1 MSEQKK
7 SFMDEQDFDALL
19 SRSLPELPPEDI
31 VARTVPGKKALNRIL
46 IGYFLSTFTI
56 NGLGLNLI
64 LPVIGQI
71 LMLLGFR
78 ALQHENRW
86 FSACYIFAV
95 LQAFLRFGKLIL
107 DTTIFDL
114 PFEDPQIAASAFYI
128 ALALQ
133 VLLSVVSLLCF
144 WRGLRTVQKAC
155 GIRSKAI
162 GVLAL
167 LVWNLLF
174 CAMALLQMRGQFFG
188 GYTLLFLLVSLI
200 IILWMIARQAKAL
213 DATGYVLQPAPLRLS
228 DRTLTLIILAILA
241 IGCTCG
247 HLFFSSYTMDW
258 QKIDSTESAATSETK
273 THLAALGFPED
284 ILDDLTPEDLA
295 RCRDAEQV
303 VVDARTLNSENPSG
317 VEQAVIDPTLR
328 DSTIDNDPEDLLLTN
343 VIVLVPG
350 ETPHVVLFNHFSW
363 LSTPK
368 FYGTAA
374 LNILPT
380 YEASAELWRL
390 EDGPTGRILYD
401 DGDDS
406 FVADYHSIEMRT
418 VTSNLFRNVAP
429 SPSLYASFIFPNQG
443 TRQRGYITYTIAPRA
458 LLPEGYRQAGY
469 SQMTYMHQKKRFLY
483 PAETADSSSIF
494 SINGPFESMQP
505 APLIFELTESGIKLD
520 Q

>member
-1 MSEQKK
+1 
-7 SFMDEQDFDALL
+7 
-19 SRSLPELPPEDI
+19 
-31 VARTVPGKKALNRIL
+31 
-46 IGYFLSTFTI
+46 
-56 NGLGLNLI
+56 
-64 LPVIGQI
+64 
-71 LMLLGFR
+71 MLL
-78 ALQHENRW
+78 
-86 FSACYIFAV
+86 
-95 LQAFLRFGKLIL
+95 
-107 DTTIFDL
+107 T
-114 PFEDPQIAASAFYI
+114 
-128 ALALQ
+128 
-133 VLLSVVSLLCF
+133 VVSLLCF
-144 WRGLRTVQKAC
+144 WHGLRTVQKAC

-167 LVWNLLF
+167 LVWNLLL
-174 CAMALLQMRGQFFG
+174 CAVFVAQARGQFIG
-188 GYTLLFLLVSLI
+188 GYTLLFLLFSLI

-303 VVDARTLNSENPSG
+303 VVDARTLNSENP
-317 VEQAVIDPTLR
+317 TF
-328 DSTIDNDPEDLLLTN
+328 DNGDYDIRLTN

-350 ETPHVVLFNHFSW
+350 DTPRVILFNHFSW

-380 YEASAELWRL
+380 YEVSAELWRL
-390 EDGPTGRILYD
+390 ENGPTGRILYD

-429 SPSLYASFIFPNQG
+429 SPSLYASFISPNQG

>member
-86 FSACYIFAV
+86 FSACYVFAV

-114 PFEDPQIAASAFYI
+114 PFEDPQNAASAFYI

-133 VLLSVVSLLCF
+133 VLLTVVSLLCF

-167 LVWNLLF
+167 LAWNLLF
-174 CAMALLQMRGQFFG
+174 CAMALLQMRGHFFG
-188 GYTLLFLLVSLI
+188 GYTLLFLLFSLI
-200 IILWMIARQAKAL
+200 IILWMISRQAKAL

-303 VVDARTLNSENPSG
+303 VVDARTLNSENP
-317 VEQAVIDPTLR
+317 TF
-328 DSTIDNDPEDLLLTN
+328 DNGDYDIRLTN

-350 ETPHVVLFNHFSW
+350 DTPRVILFNHFSW

-380 YEASAELWRL
+380 YEVSAELWRL

>member
-7 SFMDEQDFDALL
+7 SFMDEQDFDTLL

-86 FSACYIFAV
+86 FSACYVFAV

-114 PFEDPQIAASAFYI
+114 PFEDPQSAANAFYI

-133 VLLSVVSLLCF
+133 VLLTVVSLLCF

-188 GYTLLFLLVSLI
+188 GYTLLFLLVSFI

-295 RCRDAEQV
+295 RCRGAEQV
-303 VVDARTLNSENPSG
+303 VVDTRTLNSENP
-317 VEQAVIDPTLR
+317 TF
-328 DSTIDNDPEDLLLTN
+328 DNGDYDIRLAN

-350 ETPHVVLFNHFSW
+350 ETPRVILFNHFSW

-458 LLPEGYRQAGY
+458 ILPEGYRQAGY

-494 SINGPFESMQP
+494 SINGPFEAMQP

>member
-31 VARTVPGKKALNRIL
+31 VAQTVPGKKALNRIL
-46 IGYFLSTFTI
+46 VGYFLSTFTI
-56 NGLGLNLI
+56 NGLELNLI

-71 LMLLGFR
+71 LMLLGFH

-86 FSACYIFAV
+86 FSACYVFAV

-114 PFEDPQIAASAFYI
+114 PFEDPQNAASAFYI

-133 VLLSVVSLLCF
+133 VLLTVVSLLCF

-167 LVWNLLF
+167 LAWNLLF

-188 GYTLLFLLVSLI
+188 GYTLLFLLFSLI

-247 HLFFSSYTMDW
+247 HLFFSSYDMDW
-258 QKIDSTESAATSETK
+258 QTVDSTESAATSETK
-273 THLAALGFPED
+273 SQLAALGFPED

-295 RCRDAEQV
+295 RCHGAEQV
-303 VVDARTLNSENPSG
+303 VVDARTLNSENP
-317 VEQAVIDPTLR
+317 TF
-328 DSTIDNDPEDLLLTN
+328 DNGDYDIRLTN

-380 YEASAELWRL
+380 YEVSAELWRL
-390 EDGPTGRILYD
+390 ENGPTGRILYD

-458 LLPEGYRQAGY
+458 ILPEGYRQAGY

-494 SINGPFESMQP
+494 SINGPFEAMQP

>member
-46 IGYFLSTFTI
+46 VGYFLSTFTI

-86 FSACYIFAV
+86 FSACYVFAV

-114 PFEDPQIAASAFYI
+114 PFEDPQSAANAFYI

-133 VLLSVVSLLCF
+133 VLLTVVSLLCF

-167 LVWNLLF
+167 LAWNLLL
-174 CAMALLQMRGQFFG
+174 CAVFVAQARGQFIG

-228 DRTLTLIILAILA
+228 DRTLTLIILGILA

-303 VVDARTLNSENPSG
+303 VVDARTLNSENP
-317 VEQAVIDPTLR
+317 TF
-328 DSTIDNDPEDLLLTN
+328 DNGDYDIRLTN

-350 ETPHVVLFNHFSW
+350 DTPRVILFNHFSW

-380 YEASAELWRL
+380 YEVSAELWRL

>member
-46 IGYFLSTFTI
+46 VGYFLSTFTI

-86 FSACYIFAV
+86 FSACYVFAV

-133 VLLSVVSLLCF
+133 VLLSVVSLICF

-167 LVWNLLF
+167 LAWNLLF

-188 GYTLLFLLVSLI
+188 GYTLLFLLFSLI

-295 RCRDAEQV
+295 RCRGAEQV
-303 VVDARTLNSENPSG
+303 VVDTRTLNSENP
-317 VEQAVIDPTLR
+317 TF
-328 DSTIDNDPEDLLLTN
+328 DNGDYDIRLAN

-418 VTSNLFRNVAP
+418 VTSNLFQNVAP

-458 LLPEGYRQAGY
+458 ILPEGYRQAGY

-494 SINGPFESMQP
+494 SINGPFEAMQP

>member
-86 FSACYIFAV
+86 FSACYVFAV

-114 PFEDPQIAASAFYI
+114 PFEDPQSAANAFYI

-133 VLLSVVSLLCF
+133 VLLTVVSLLCF

-167 LVWNLLF
+167 LAWNLLL
-174 CAMALLQMRGQFFG
+174 CAVFVAQSRGQFIG

-228 DRTLTLIILAILA
+228 DRTLTLIILGILA

-247 HLFFSSYTMDW
+247 HLFFSSYDMDW
-258 QKIDSTESAATSETK
+258 QTVDSTESAATSETK
-273 THLAALGFPED
+273 SQLAALGFPED

-295 RCRDAEQV
+295 RCHGAEQV
-303 VVDARTLNSENPSG
+303 VVDARTLNSENP
-317 VEQAVIDPTLR
+317 TF
-328 DSTIDNDPEDLLLTN
+328 DNGDYDIRLTN

-363 LSTPK
+363 LSIPK

-380 YEASAELWRL
+380 YEVSAELWRL
-390 EDGPTGRILYD
+390 ENGPTGRILYD

-458 LLPEGYRQAGY
+458 ILPEGYRQAGY

>member
-46 IGYFLSTFTI
+46 VGYFLSTFTI

-86 FSACYIFAV
+86 FSACYVFAV

-114 PFEDPQIAASAFYI
+114 PFEDPQNAASAFYI

-133 VLLSVVSLLCF
+133 VLLTVVSLLCF

-167 LVWNLLF
+167 LAWNLLF
-174 CAMALLQMRGQFFG
+174 CAMALLQMRGHFFG
-188 GYTLLFLLVSLI
+188 GYTLLFLLFSLI

-258 QKIDSTESAATSETK
+258 QTVDSTESAATSETK

-303 VVDARTLNSENPSG
+303 IVDARTLNSENP
-317 VEQAVIDPTLR
+317 TF
-328 DSTIDNDPEDLLLTN
+328 DNGDYDIRLTN
-343 VIVLVPG
+343 VIVLVLG

-380 YEASAELWRL
+380 YEVSAELWRL

>member
-86 FSACYIFAV
+86 FSACYVFAV

-114 PFEDPQIAASAFYI
+114 PFEDPQSAANAFYI

-133 VLLSVVSLLCF
+133 VLLTVVSLLCF

-167 LVWNLLF
+167 LAWNLLL
-174 CAMALLQMRGQFFG
+174 CAVFVAQARGQFIG

-247 HLFFSSYTMDW
+247 HLFFSSYDMDW
-258 QKIDSTESAATSETK
+258 QTVDSTESAATSETK

-303 VVDARTLNSENPSG
+303 VVDARTLNSENP
-317 VEQAVIDPTLR
+317 TF
-328 DSTIDNDPEDLLLTN
+328 DNGDYDIRLTN

-380 YEASAELWRL
+380 YEVSAELWRL

-458 LLPEGYRQAGY
+458 ILPEGYRQAGY

>member
-46 IGYFLSTFTI
+46 VGYFLSTFTI

-86 FSACYIFAV
+86 FSACYVFAV

-114 PFEDPQIAASAFYI
+114 PFEDPQSAANAFYI

-133 VLLSVVSLLCF
+133 VLLTVVSLLCF

-167 LVWNLLF
+167 LAWNLLL
-174 CAMALLQMRGQFFG
+174 CAVFVAQARGQFIG

-303 VVDARTLNSENPSG
+303 VVDARTLNSENP
-317 VEQAVIDPTLR
+317 TF
-328 DSTIDNDPEDLLLTN
+328 DNGDYDIRLTN

-350 ETPHVVLFNHFSW
+350 DTPHVVLFNHFSW

-380 YEASAELWRL
+380 YEVSAELWRL

-458 LLPEGYRQAGY
+458 ILPEGYRQAGY

-494 SINGPFESMQP
+494 SINGPFEAMQP

>member
-86 FSACYIFAV
+86 FSACYVFAV

-133 VLLSVVSLLCF
+133 VLLSVVSLICF

-167 LVWNLLF
+167 LAWNLLF

-188 GYTLLFLLVSLI
+188 GYTLLFLLFSLI

-247 HLFFSSYTMDW
+247 HLFFSSYDMDW
-258 QKIDSTESAATSETK
+258 QTVDSTASAATSETK
-273 THLAALGFPED
+273 SQLAALGFPED

-303 VVDARTLNSENPSG
+303 VVDARTLNSENP
-317 VEQAVIDPTLR
+317 TF
-328 DSTIDNDPEDLLLTN
+328 DNGDYDIRLTN
-343 VIVLVPG
+343 VIVLVPE

-380 YEASAELWRL
+380 YEVSAELWRL
-390 EDGPTGRILYD
+390 ENGPTGRILYD

-443 TRQRGYITYTIAPRA
+443 SRQRGYITYTIAPRA
-458 LLPEGYRQAGY
+458 ILPEGYRQAGY

-494 SINGPFESMQP
+494 SINGPFEAMQP

>member
-7 SFMDEQDFDALL
+7 LFMDEQDFDALL

-31 VARTVPGKKALNRIL
+31 VARTVPGKKALKRIL
-46 IGYFLSTFTI
+46 VGYFLSTFTI

-86 FSACYIFAV
+86 FNVCYVFAV

-114 PFEDPQIAASAFYI
+114 PFEDPQNAASAFYI

-133 VLLSVVSLLCF
+133 VLLTVVSLLCF

-167 LVWNLLF
+167 LAWNLLL
-174 CAMALLQMRGQFFG
+174 CAVFVAQARGQFIG

-228 DRTLTLIILAILA
+228 DRTLTLIILGILA

-247 HLFFSSYTMDW
+247 HLFFSSYDMDW
-258 QKIDSTESAATSETK
+258 QTVDSTESAATSETK
-273 THLAALGFPED
+273 SQLAALGFPED

-295 RCRDAEQV
+295 RCHGAEQV
-303 VVDARTLNSENPSG
+303 VVDARTLNSENP
-317 VEQAVIDPTLR
+317 TF
-328 DSTIDNDPEDLLLTN
+328 DNGDYDIRLTN

-363 LSTPK
+363 LSIPK

-380 YEASAELWRL
+380 YEVSAELWRL
-390 EDGPTGRILYD
+390 ENGPTGRILYD

-458 LLPEGYRQAGY
+458 ILPEGYRQAGY

>member
-7 SFMDEQDFDALL
+7 SFIDEQDFDALL

-86 FSACYIFAV
+86 FSACYVFAV

-114 PFEDPQIAASAFYI
+114 PFEDPQSAANAFYI

-133 VLLSVVSLLCF
+133 VLLTVVSLLCF
-144 WRGLRTVQKAC
+144 WRGLRSVQKAC

-167 LVWNLLF
+167 LAWNLLL
-174 CAMALLQMRGQFFG
+174 CAVFVAQARGQFIG

-228 DRTLTLIILAILA
+228 DRTLTLIILGILA

-247 HLFFSSYTMDW
+247 HLFFSSYDMDW
-258 QKIDSTESAATSETK
+258 QTVDSTESAATSETK
-273 THLAALGFPED
+273 SQLAALGFPED

-295 RCRDAEQV
+295 RCHGAEQV
-303 VVDARTLNSENPSG
+303 VVDARTLNSENP
-317 VEQAVIDPTLR
+317 TF
-328 DSTIDNDPEDLLLTN
+328 DNGDYDIRLTN

-363 LSTPK
+363 LSIPK

-380 YEASAELWRL
+380 YEVSAELWRL
-390 EDGPTGRILYD
+390 ENGPTGRILYD

-458 LLPEGYRQAGY
+458 ILPEGYRQAGY

>member
-86 FSACYIFAV
+86 FSACYVFAV

-114 PFEDPQIAASAFYI
+114 PFEDPQSAANAFYI

-133 VLLSVVSLLCF
+133 VLLTVVSLLCF

-273 THLAALGFPED
+273 SQLAALGFPED

-295 RCRDAEQV
+295 RCHGAEQV
-303 VVDARTLNSENPSG
+303 VVDARTLNSENP
-317 VEQAVIDPTLR
+317 TF
-328 DSTIDNDPEDLLLTN
+328 DNGDYDIRLTN

-363 LSTPK
+363 LSIPK

-380 YEASAELWRL
+380 YEVSAELWRL
-390 EDGPTGRILYD
+390 ENGPTGRILYD

-458 LLPEGYRQAGY
+458 ILPEGYRQAGY

>member
-86 FSACYIFAV
+86 FSACYVFAV

-114 PFEDPQIAASAFYI
+114 PFEDPQSAANAFYI

-133 VLLSVVSLLCF
+133 VLLTVVSLLCF

-167 LVWNLLF
+167 LAWNLLF
-174 CAMALLQMRGQFFG
+174 CAMALLQMRGHFFG
-188 GYTLLFLLVSLI
+188 GYTLLFLLFSLI

-241 IGCTCG
+241 IGCTYG
-247 HLFFSSYTMDW
+247 HLFFSSYDMDW
-258 QKIDSTESAATSETK
+258 QTVDSTESAATSETK

-284 ILDDLTPEDLA
+284 ILDDLTPDDLA

-303 VVDARTLNSENPSG
+303 VVDARTLNSENP
-317 VEQAVIDPTLR
+317 TF
-328 DSTIDNDPEDLLLTN
+328 DNGDYDIRLTN

-350 ETPHVVLFNHFSW
+350 DTPRVILFNHFSW

-380 YEASAELWRL
+380 YEVSAELWRL

-429 SPSLYASFIFPNQG
+429 SPSLYANFIFPNQG

-458 LLPEGYRQAGY
+458 ILPEGYRQAGY

-494 SINGPFESMQP
+494 SINGPFEAMQP

>member
-46 IGYFLSTFTI
+46 VGYFLSTFTI

-114 PFEDPQIAASAFYI
+114 PFEDPQSAANAFYI

-133 VLLSVVSLLCF
+133 VLLTVVSLLCF

-167 LVWNLLF
+167 LAWNLLL
-174 CAMALLQMRGQFFG
+174 CAVFVAQARGQFIG

-228 DRTLTLIILAILA
+228 DRTLTLIILGILA

-247 HLFFSSYTMDW
+247 HLFFSSYDMDW
-258 QKIDSTESAATSETK
+258 QTVDSTESAATSETK
-273 THLAALGFPED
+273 SQLAALGFPED

-295 RCRDAEQV
+295 RCHGAEQV
-303 VVDARTLNSENPSG
+303 VVDARTLNSENP
-317 VEQAVIDPTLR
+317 TF
-328 DSTIDNDPEDLLLTN
+328 DNGDYDIRLTN

-350 ETPHVVLFNHFSW
+350 ETSHVVLFNHFSW

-380 YEASAELWRL
+380 YEVSAELWRL
-390 EDGPTGRILYD
+390 ENGPTGRILYD

>member
-31 VARTVPGKKALNRIL
+31 VAQTVPGKKALNRIL
-46 IGYFLSTFTI
+46 VGYFLSTFTI

-86 FSACYIFAV
+86 FSACYVFAV

-114 PFEDPQIAASAFYI
+114 PFEDPQSAANAFYI

-133 VLLSVVSLLCF
+133 VLLTVVSLLCF
-144 WRGLRTVQKAC
+144 WRGLRSVQKAC

-167 LVWNLLF
+167 LAWNLLL
-174 CAMALLQMRGQFFG
+174 CAVFVAQARGQFIG

-200 IILWMIARQAKAL
+200 IILWMIVRQAKAL

-228 DRTLTLIILAILA
+228 DRTLTLIILGILA

-247 HLFFSSYTMDW
+247 HLFFSSYDMDW
-258 QKIDSTESAATSETK
+258 QTVDSTESAATSETK
-273 THLAALGFPED
+273 SQLAALGFPED

-295 RCRDAEQV
+295 RCHGAEQV
-303 VVDARTLNSENPSG
+303 VVDARTLNSENP
-317 VEQAVIDPTLR
+317 TF
-328 DSTIDNDPEDLLLTN
+328 DNGDYDIRLTN

-350 ETPHVVLFNHFSW
+350 ETPHVVLFTHFSW

-380 YEASAELWRL
+380 YEVSAELWRL

-458 LLPEGYRQAGY
+458 ILPEGYRQAGY

-494 SINGPFESMQP
+494 SINGPFEAMQP

>member
-46 IGYFLSTFTI
+46 VGYFLSTFTI

-86 FSACYIFAV
+86 FSACYVFAV

-114 PFEDPQIAASAFYI
+114 PFEDPQNAASAFYI
-128 ALALQ
+128 ALAIALALQ
-133 VLLSVVSLLCF
+133 VLLTVVSLLCF

-167 LVWNLLF
+167 LAWNLLF
-174 CAMALLQMRGQFFG
+174 CAMALLQMRGHFFG
-188 GYTLLFLLVSLI
+188 GYTLLFLLFSLI

-228 DRTLTLIILAILA
+228 DHTLTLIILGILA

-247 HLFFSSYTMDW
+247 HLFFSSYDMDW
-258 QKIDSTESAATSETK
+258 QTVDSTESAATSETK
-273 THLAALGFPED
+273 SQLAALGFPED

-295 RCRDAEQV
+295 RCHGAEQV
-303 VVDARTLNSENPSG
+303 VVDARTLNSENP
-317 VEQAVIDPTLR
+317 TF
-328 DSTIDNDPEDLLLTN
+328 DNGDYDIRLTN

-363 LSTPK
+363 LSIPK

-380 YEASAELWRL
+380 YEVSAELWRL
-390 EDGPTGRILYD
+390 ENGPTGRILYD

-458 LLPEGYRQAGY
+458 ILPEGYRQAGY

>member
-31 VARTVPGKKALNRIL
+31 VAQTVPGKKALNRIL
-46 IGYFLSTFTI
+46 VGYFLSTFTI

-86 FSACYIFAV
+86 FSACYVFAV

-114 PFEDPQIAASAFYI
+114 PFEDPQNAASAFYI

-133 VLLSVVSLLCF
+133 VLLTVVSLLCF

-228 DRTLTLIILAILA
+228 DRTLTLIILGILA

-247 HLFFSSYTMDW
+247 HLFFSSYDMDW
-258 QKIDSTESAATSETK
+258 QTVDSTESAATSETK

-284 ILDDLTPEDLA
+284 ILDDLTPDDLA

-303 VVDARTLNSENPSG
+303 VVDARTLNSENP
-317 VEQAVIDPTLR
+317 TF
-328 DSTIDNDPEDLLLTN
+328 DNGDYDIRLTN

-350 ETPHVVLFNHFSW
+350 DTPRVILFNHFSW

-374 LNILPT
+374 LNNLPT
-380 YEASAELWRL
+380 YEVSAELWRL
-390 EDGPTGRILYD
+390 EGGPTGRILYD

>member
-86 FSACYIFAV
+86 FSACYVFAV

-114 PFEDPQIAASAFYI
+114 PFEDPQSAASAFYI

-133 VLLSVVSLLCF
+133 VLLSVVSLFCF

-167 LVWNLLF
+167 LAWNLLF
-174 CAMALLQMRGQFFG
+174 CAMALLQMRGHFFG
-188 GYTLLFLLVSLI
+188 GYTLLFLLFSLI
-200 IILWMIARQAKAL
+200 IILWMIARQAKSL

-247 HLFFSSYTMDW
+247 HLFFSSNTMDW
-258 QKIDSTESAATSETK
+258 QTVDSTESAATSETK
-273 THLAALGFPED
+273 THLAALSFPED

-303 VVDARTLNSENPSG
+303 IVDARTLNSENP
-317 VEQAVIDPTLR
+317 TF
-328 DSTIDNDPEDLLLTN
+328 DNGDYDIRLTN

-380 YEASAELWRL
+380 YEVSAELWRL

>member
-46 IGYFLSTFTI
+46 VGYFLSTFTI

-86 FSACYIFAV
+86 FSACYVFAV

-114 PFEDPQIAASAFYI
+114 PFEDPQNAASAFYI

-133 VLLSVVSLLCF
+133 VLLTVVSLLCF

-167 LVWNLLF
+167 LAWNLLF
-174 CAMALLQMRGQFFG
+174 CAMALLQMRGHFFG
-188 GYTLLFLLVSLI
+188 GYTLLFLLFSLI

-247 HLFFSSYTMDW
+247 HLFFSSYDMDW
-258 QKIDSTESAATSETK
+258 QTVDSTESAATSETK
-273 THLAALGFPED
+273 SQLAALGFPED

-295 RCRDAEQV
+295 RCHGAEQV
-303 VVDARTLNSENPSG
+303 VVDARTLNSENP
-317 VEQAVIDPTLR
+317 TF
-328 DSTIDNDPEDLLLTN
+328 DNGDYDIRLTN

-363 LSTPK
+363 LSIPK

-380 YEASAELWRL
+380 YEVSAELWRL

-443 TRQRGYITYTIAPRA
+443 TRQRGYITYTIAPRTI
-458 LLPEGYRQAGY
+458 LPEGYRQAGY

>member
-31 VARTVPGKKALNRIL
+31 VAQTVPGKKALNRIL
-46 IGYFLSTFTI
+46 VGYFLSTFTI

-86 FSACYIFAV
+86 FSACYVFAV

-114 PFEDPQIAASAFYI
+114 PFEDPQNAASAFYI

-133 VLLSVVSLLCF
+133 VLLTVVSLLCF

-167 LVWNLLF
+167 LAWNLLF
-174 CAMALLQMRGQFFG
+174 CAMALLQMRGHFFG
-188 GYTLLFLLVSLI
+188 GYTLLFLLFSLI

-228 DRTLTLIILAILA
+228 DRTLTLIILGILA

-247 HLFFSSYTMDW
+247 HLFFSSYDMDW
-258 QKIDSTESAATSETK
+258 QTVDSTESAATSETK
-273 THLAALGFPED
+273 SQLAALGFPED

-295 RCRDAEQV
+295 RCHGAEQV
-303 VVDARTLNSENPSG
+303 VVDARTLNSENP
-317 VEQAVIDPTLR
+317 TF
-328 DSTIDNDPEDLLLTN
+328 DNGDYDIRLTN

-363 LSTPK
+363 LSIPK

-380 YEASAELWRL
+380 YEVSAELWRL
-390 EDGPTGRILYD
+390 ENGPTGRILYD

-458 LLPEGYRQAGY
+458 ILPEGYRQAGY

-494 SINGPFESMQP
+494 SINGPFEAMQP

>member
-86 FSACYIFAV
+86 FSACYVFAV

-114 PFEDPQIAASAFYI
+114 PFEDPQSAANAFYI

-133 VLLSVVSLLCF
+133 VLLTVVSLLCF

-167 LVWNLLF
+167 LAWNLLL
-174 CAMALLQMRGQFFG
+174 CAVFVAQARGQLIG

-247 HLFFSSYTMDW
+247 HLFFSSYDMDW
-258 QKIDSTESAATSETK
+258 QTVDSTESAATSETK
-273 THLAALGFPED
+273 SQLAALGFPED

-295 RCRDAEQV
+295 RCHGAEQV
-303 VVDARTLNSENPSG
+303 VVDARTLNSENP
-317 VEQAVIDPTLR
+317 TF
-328 DSTIDNDPEDLLLTN
+328 DNGDYDIRLTN

-380 YEASAELWRL
+380 YEVSAELWRL

-458 LLPEGYRQAGY
+458 ILPEGYRQAGY

>member
-19 SRSLPELPPEDI
+19 TRSLPELPPEDI

-46 IGYFLSTFTI
+46 VGYFLSTFTI

-86 FSACYIFAV
+86 FSACYVFAV

-114 PFEDPQIAASAFYI
+114 PFEDPQNAANAFYI

-133 VLLSVVSLLCF
+133 VLLTVVSLLCF

-228 DRTLTLIILAILA
+228 DRTLTLIILGILA

-247 HLFFSSYTMDW
+247 HLFFSSYDMDW
-258 QKIDSTESAATSETK
+258 QTVDSTESAATSETK
-273 THLAALGFPED
+273 SQLAALGFPED

-295 RCRDAEQV
+295 RCHGAEQV
-303 VVDARTLNSENPSG
+303 VVDARTLNSEN
-317 VEQAVIDPTLR
+317 
-328 DSTIDNDPEDLLLTN
+328 STFDNGDYDIRLTN

-363 LSTPK
+363 LSIPK

-380 YEASAELWRL
+380 YEVSAELWRL
-390 EDGPTGRILYD
+390 ENGPTGRILYD

-458 LLPEGYRQAGY
+458 ILPEGYRQAGY

-505 APLIFELTESGIKLD
+505 APLIFELTESGVKLD

>member
-71 LMLLGFR
+71 LMLLGFC

-86 FSACYIFAV
+86 FSACYVFAV

-114 PFEDPQIAASAFYI
+114 PFEDPQSAANAFYI

-133 VLLSVVSLLCF
+133 VLLTVVSLLCF

-167 LVWNLLF
+167 LAWNLLF
-174 CAMALLQMRGQFFG
+174 CAMALLQMRGHFFG

-213 DATGYVLQPAPLRLS
+213 DATGYVLQPAPLMLS

-303 VVDARTLNSENPSG
+303 VVDARTLNSENP
-317 VEQAVIDPTLR
+317 TF
-328 DSTIDNDPEDLLLTN
+328 DNGDYDIRLTN

-350 ETPHVVLFNHFSW
+350 DTPRVILFNHFSW

-380 YEASAELWRL
+380 YEVSAELWRL
-390 EDGPTGRILYD
+390 ENGPTGRILYD

-458 LLPEGYRQAGY
+458 ILPEGYRQAGY

>member
-46 IGYFLSTFTI
+46 VGYFLSTFTI

-86 FSACYIFAV
+86 FSACYVFAV

-114 PFEDPQIAASAFYI
+114 PFEDPQNAASAFYI

-133 VLLSVVSLLCF
+133 VLLTVVSLLCF

-167 LVWNLLF
+167 LAWNLLF
-174 CAMALLQMRGQFFG
+174 CAMALLQMRGHFFG
-188 GYTLLFLLVSLI
+188 GYTLLFLLFSLI

-295 RCRDAEQV
+295 LCRGAEQV
-303 VVDARTLNSENPSG
+303 VVDARTLNSENP
-317 VEQAVIDPTLR
+317 TF
-328 DSTIDNDPEDLLLTN
+328 DNGDYDIRLTN

-380 YEASAELWRL
+380 YEVSAELWRL

-458 LLPEGYRQAGY
+458 ILPEGYRQAGY

>member
-1 MSEQKK
+1 M
-7 SFMDEQDFDALL
+7 
-19 SRSLPELPPEDI
+19 
-31 VARTVPGKKALNRIL
+31 
-46 IGYFLSTFTI
+46 
-56 NGLGLNLI
+56 
-64 LPVIGQI
+64 
-71 LMLLGFR
+71 
-78 ALQHENRW
+78 
-86 FSACYIFAV
+86 

-114 PFEDPQIAASAFYI
+114 PFEDPQSAASAFYI

-133 VLLSVVSLLCF
+133 VLLSVVSLFCF

-188 GYTLLFLLVSLI
+188 GYTLLFLLFSLI

-213 DATGYVLQPAPLRLS
+213 DATGYVLQPEPLRLS
-228 DRTLTLIILAILA
+228 DRTLTLIILGILA

-247 HLFFSSYTMDW
+247 HLFFSSYDMDW
-258 QKIDSTESAATSETK
+258 QTVDSTEAAATSETK

-295 RCRDAEQV
+295 RCRGAEQV

-317 VEQAVIDPTLR
+317 VEQAVIDPTLH
-328 DSTIDNDPEDLLLTN
+328 DSTIDNDPDDLRLTN

-350 ETPHVVLFNHFSW
+350 ETPRVILFNHFSW

-380 YEASAELWRL
+380 YEVSAELWRL

>member
-31 VARTVPGKKALNRIL
+31 VAQTVPGKKALNRIL
-46 IGYFLSTFTI
+46 VGYFLSTFTI
-56 NGLGLNLI
+56 SGLGLNLI

-86 FSACYIFAV
+86 FSACYVFAV
-95 LQAFLRFGKLIL
+95 LQAFVRFGKLIL

-114 PFEDPQIAASAFYI
+114 PFEDPQNAASAFYI

-133 VLLSVVSLLCF
+133 VLLTVVSLLCF

-167 LVWNLLF
+167 LAWNLLF

-188 GYTLLFLLVSLI
+188 GYTLLFLLFSLI

-213 DATGYVLQPAPLRLS
+213 DATGYVLQPEPLRLS
-228 DRTLTLIILAILA
+228 DRTLTLIILGILA

-247 HLFFSSYTMDW
+247 HLFFSSYDMDW
-258 QKIDSTESAATSETK
+258 QTVDSTEAAATSETK

-303 VVDARTLNSENPSG
+303 VVDARTLNSENP
-317 VEQAVIDPTLR
+317 TF
-328 DSTIDNDPEDLLLTN
+328 DNGDYDIRLTN

-363 LSTPK
+363 LNTPK

-380 YEASAELWRL
+380 YEVSAELWRL
-390 EDGPTGRILYD
+390 ENGPTGRILYD

-458 LLPEGYRQAGY
+458 ILPEGYRQAGY

-483 PAETADSSSIF
+483 PAETADSNSIF

>member
-31 VARTVPGKKALNRIL
+31 VAQTVPGKKALNRIL

-56 NGLGLNLI
+56 NGLELNLI

-86 FSACYIFAV
+86 FSACYVFAV
-95 LQAFLRFGKLIL
+95 LQAFVRFGKLIL

-114 PFEDPQIAASAFYI
+114 LFEDPQSAANAFYI

-133 VLLSVVSLLCF
+133 VLLTVVSLLCF

-167 LVWNLLF
+167 LAWNLLF
-174 CAMALLQMRGQFFG
+174 CAMALLQMRGHFFG
-188 GYTLLFLLVSLI
+188 GYTLLFLLFSLI

-247 HLFFSSYTMDW
+247 HLFFSSYDMDW
-258 QKIDSTESAATSETK
+258 QTVDSTESAATSETK

-284 ILDDLTPEDLA
+284 ILDDLTPDDLA

-303 VVDARTLNSENPSG
+303 VVDARTLNSENP
-317 VEQAVIDPTLR
+317 TF
-328 DSTIDNDPEDLLLTN
+328 DNGDYDIRLTN

-350 ETPHVVLFNHFSW
+350 DTPRVILFNHFSW

-380 YEASAELWRL
+380 YEVSAELWRL

>member
-56 NGLGLNLI
+56 NGLGLNLV

-86 FSACYIFAV
+86 FSACYVFAV

-114 PFEDPQIAASAFYI
+114 PFEDPQSAANAFYI

-133 VLLSVVSLLCF
+133 VLLTVVSLLCF

-167 LVWNLLF
+167 LAWNLLL
-174 CAMALLQMRGQFFG
+174 CAVFVAQARGQFIG

-228 DRTLTLIILAILA
+228 DRTLTLIILGILA

-247 HLFFSSYTMDW
+247 HLFFSSYDMDW
-258 QKIDSTESAATSETK
+258 QTVDSTESAATSETK
-273 THLAALGFPED
+273 SQLAALGFPED

-295 RCRDAEQV
+295 RCHGAEQV
-303 VVDARTLNSENPSG
+303 VVDARTLNSENP
-317 VEQAVIDPTLR
+317 TY
-328 DSTIDNDPEDLLLTN
+328 DNGDYDIRLTN

-363 LSTPK
+363 LSIPK

-380 YEASAELWRL
+380 YEVSAELWRL
-390 EDGPTGRILYD
+390 ENGPTGRILYD

-458 LLPEGYRQAGY
+458 ILPEGYRQAGY

>member
-46 IGYFLSTFTI
+46 VGYFLSTFTI

-86 FSACYIFAV
+86 FSACYVFAV

-114 PFEDPQIAASAFYI
+114 PFEDPQSAANAFYI

-133 VLLSVVSLLCF
+133 VLLTVVSLLCF

-167 LVWNLLF
+167 LAWNLLL
-174 CAMALLQMRGQFFG
+174 CAVFVAQARGQFIG

-228 DRTLTLIILAILA
+228 DRTLTLIILGILA

-247 HLFFSSYTMDW
+247 HLFFSSYDMDW
-258 QKIDSTESAATSETK
+258 QTVDSTESAATSETK
-273 THLAALGFPED
+273 SQLAALGFPED

-295 RCRDAEQV
+295 RCHGAEQV
-303 VVDARTLNSENPSG
+303 VVDARTLNSENP
-317 VEQAVIDPTLR
+317 TF
-328 DSTIDNDPEDLLLTN
+328 DNGDYDIRLTN

-350 ETPHVVLFNHFSW
+350 DTPRVILFNHFSW

-380 YEASAELWRL
+380 YEVSAELWRL

-429 SPSLYASFIFPNQG
+429 SPSLYVSFIFPNQG

-494 SINGPFESMQP
+494 SINGPFEAMQP

>member
-1 MSEQKK
+1 
-7 SFMDEQDFDALL
+7 
-19 SRSLPELPPEDI
+19 
-31 VARTVPGKKALNRIL
+31 
-46 IGYFLSTFTI
+46 
-56 NGLGLNLI
+56 
-64 LPVIGQI
+64 
-71 LMLLGFR
+71 MLL
-78 ALQHENRW
+78 
-86 FSACYIFAV
+86 
-95 LQAFLRFGKLIL
+95 
-107 DTTIFDL
+107 T
-114 PFEDPQIAASAFYI
+114 
-128 ALALQ
+128 
-133 VLLSVVSLLCF
+133 VVSLLCF

-167 LVWNLLF
+167 LAWNLLF
-174 CAMALLQMRGQFFG
+174 CAMALLQMRGHFFG

-213 DATGYVLQPAPLRLS
+213 DATGYVLQPALLRLS

-241 IGCTCG
+241 IGCTYG
-247 HLFFSSYTMDW
+247 HLFFSSYDMDW
-258 QKIDSTESAATSETK
+258 QTVDSTESAATSETK
-273 THLAALGFPED
+273 SQLAALGFPED

-295 RCRDAEQV
+295 RCRGAEQV

-317 VEQAVIDPTLR
+317 VEQAVIDPTLH
-328 DSTIDNDPEDLLLTN
+328 DSTIDNDPDDLRLTN

-380 YEASAELWRL
+380 YEVSAELWRL

-458 LLPEGYRQAGY
+458 ILPEGYRQAGY

-494 SINGPFESMQP
+494 SINGPFEAMQP

>member
-46 IGYFLSTFTI
+46 VGYFLSTFTI

-86 FSACYIFAV
+86 FSACYVFAV

-114 PFEDPQIAASAFYI
+114 PFEDPQSAANAFYI

-133 VLLSVVSLLCF
+133 VLLTVVSLLCF

-167 LVWNLLF
+167 LAWNLLL
-174 CAMALLQMRGQFFG
+174 CAVFVAQARGQFIG

-228 DRTLTLIILAILA
+228 DRTLTLIILGILA

-247 HLFFSSYTMDW
+247 HLFFSSYDMDW
-258 QKIDSTESAATSETK
+258 QTVDSTESAATNETK
-273 THLAALGFPED
+273 SQLAALGFPED

-295 RCRDAEQV
+295 RCHGAEQV
-303 VVDARTLNSENPSG
+303 VVDARTLNSENP
-317 VEQAVIDPTLR
+317 TF
-328 DSTIDNDPEDLLLTN
+328 DNGDYDIRLTN

-363 LSTPK
+363 LSIPK

-380 YEASAELWRL
+380 YEVSAELWRL
-390 EDGPTGRILYD
+390 ENGPTGRILYD

-458 LLPEGYRQAGY
+458 ILPEGYRQAGY

-494 SINGPFESMQP
+494 SINGPFEAMQP
-505 APLIFELTESGIKLD
+505 APLIFELTENGIKLD

>member
-86 FSACYIFAV
+86 FSACYVFAV

-167 LVWNLLF
+167 LAWNLLF

-188 GYTLLFLLVSLI
+188 GNTLLFLLFSLI

-213 DATGYVLQPAPLRLS
+213 DATGYALQPAPLRLS

-247 HLFFSSYTMDW
+247 HLFFSSYDMDW
-258 QKIDSTESAATSETK
+258 QTVDSTASAATSETK
-273 THLAALGFPED
+273 SQLAALGFPED

-295 RCRDAEQV
+295 RCHGAEQV
-303 VVDARTLNSENPSG
+303 VVDARTLNSENP
-317 VEQAVIDPTLR
+317 TF
-328 DSTIDNDPEDLLLTN
+328 DNGDYDIRLTN

-458 LLPEGYRQAGY
+458 ILPEGYRQAGY

-494 SINGPFESMQP
+494 SINGPFEAMQP

>member
-86 FSACYIFAV
+86 FSACYVFAV

-114 PFEDPQIAASAFYI
+114 PFEDPQSAANAFYI

-133 VLLSVVSLLCF
+133 VLLTVVSLLCF

-228 DRTLTLIILAILA
+228 DRTLTLIILGILA

-247 HLFFSSYTMDW
+247 HLFFSSYDMDW
-258 QKIDSTESAATSETK
+258 QTVDSTESAVTSETK
-273 THLAALGFPED
+273 SQLAALGFPED
-284 ILDDLTPEDLA
+284 ILDDLTSEDLA
-295 RCRDAEQV
+295 RCHGAEQV
-303 VVDARTLNSENPSG
+303 VVDARTLNSENP
-317 VEQAVIDPTLR
+317 TF
-328 DSTIDNDPEDLLLTN
+328 DNGDYDIRLTN

-363 LSTPK
+363 LSIPK

-380 YEASAELWRL
+380 YEVSAELWRL
-390 EDGPTGRILYD
+390 ENGPTGRILYD

-458 LLPEGYRQAGY
+458 ILPEGYRQAGY

>member
-31 VARTVPGKKALNRIL
+31 VAQTVPGKKALNRIL

-86 FSACYIFAV
+86 FSACYVFAV

-114 PFEDPQIAASAFYI
+114 PFEDPQNAASAFYI

-133 VLLSVVSLLCF
+133 VLLTVVSLICF

-162 GVLAL
+162 DVLAL
-167 LVWNLLF
+167 LAWNLLL
-174 CAMALLQMRGQFFG
+174 CAVFVAQARGQFID
-188 GYTLLFLLVSLI
+188 GYSILFLLFSLI

-228 DRTLTLIILAILA
+228 DRTLTLIILGILA

-247 HLFFSSYTMDW
+247 HLFFSSYDMDW
-258 QKIDSTESAATSETK
+258 QTVDSTESAATSETK
-273 THLAALGFPED
+273 SQLAALGFPED

-295 RCRDAEQV
+295 RCHGAEQV
-303 VVDARTLNSENPSG
+303 VVDARTLNSENP
-317 VEQAVIDPTLR
+317 TF
-328 DSTIDNDPEDLLLTN
+328 DNGDYDIRLTN

-363 LSTPK
+363 LSIPK

-380 YEASAELWRL
+380 YEVSAELWRL
-390 EDGPTGRILYD
+390 ENGPTGRILYD

-443 TRQRGYITYTIAPRA
+443 TRQRGYTTYTIAPRA
-458 LLPEGYRQAGY
+458 ILPEGYRQAGY

>member
-46 IGYFLSTFTI
+46 VGYFFSTFTI

-86 FSACYIFAV
+86 FSACYVFAV

-114 PFEDPQIAASAFYI
+114 PFEDPQNAASAFYI

-133 VLLSVVSLLCF
+133 VLLTVVSLLCF

-167 LVWNLLF
+167 LACNLLF
-174 CAMALLQMRGQFFG
+174 CAMALLQMRGHFFG
-188 GYTLLFLLVSLI
+188 GYTLLFLLFSLI

-303 VVDARTLNSENPSG
+303 VVDARTLNSENPTFDNG
-317 VEQAVIDPTLR
+317 DYDLR
-328 DSTIDNDPEDLLLTN
+328 LTN

-380 YEASAELWRL
+380 YEVSAELWRL

-458 LLPEGYRQAGY
+458 ILPEGYRQAGY

-494 SINGPFESMQP
+494 SINGPFEAMQP

>member
-46 IGYFLSTFTI
+46 VGYFLSTFTI

-86 FSACYIFAV
+86 FSACYVFAV

-114 PFEDPQIAASAFYI
+114 PFEDPQNAASAFYI

-133 VLLSVVSLLCF
+133 VLLTVVSLLCF

-167 LVWNLLF
+167 LAWNLLF
-174 CAMALLQMRGQFFG
+174 CAMALLQMRGHFFG

-228 DRTLTLIILAILA
+228 DRTLTLIILAMLT

-258 QKIDSTESAATSETK
+258 QKIDSTASAATSETK

-303 VVDARTLNSENPSG
+303 VVDARTLNSENP
-317 VEQAVIDPTLR
+317 TF
-328 DSTIDNDPEDLLLTN
+328 DNGDYDIRLTN

-350 ETPHVVLFNHFSW
+350 ETPRVILFNHFSW
-363 LSTPK
+363 LNTPK

-380 YEASAELWRL
+380 YEVSAELWRL
-390 EDGPTGRILYD
+390 ENGPTGRILYD

-443 TRQRGYITYTIAPRA
+443 SRQRGYITYTIAPRA
-458 LLPEGYRQAGY
+458 ILPEGYRQAGY

-494 SINGPFESMQP
+494 SINGPFEAMQP

>member
-46 IGYFLSTFTI
+46 VGYFLSTFTI

-114 PFEDPQIAASAFYI
+114 PFEDPQNAASAFYI

-133 VLLSVVSLLCF
+133 VLLTVVSLLCF

-167 LVWNLLF
+167 LVWNLLL
-174 CAMALLQMRGQFFG
+174 CAVFVAQARGQFIG

-228 DRTLTLIILAILA
+228 DRTLTLIILGILA

-247 HLFFSSYTMDW
+247 HLFFSSYDMDW
-258 QKIDSTESAATSETK
+258 QTVDSTESAATSETK
-273 THLAALGFPED
+273 SQLAALGFPED

-295 RCRDAEQV
+295 RCHGAEQV
-303 VVDARTLNSENPSG
+303 VVDARTLNSENP
-317 VEQAVIDPTLR
+317 TF
-328 DSTIDNDPEDLLLTN
+328 DNGDYDIRLTN

-363 LSTPK
+363 LSIPK

-380 YEASAELWRL
+380 YEVSAELWRL

-494 SINGPFESMQP
+494 SINGPFEAMQP

>member
-86 FSACYIFAV
+86 FSASYVFAV

-114 PFEDPQIAASAFYI
+114 PFEDPQSAANAFYI

-133 VLLSVVSLLCF
+133 VLLTVVSLLCF

-174 CAMALLQMRGQFFG
+174 CAMALLQMRGRFFG

-258 QKIDSTESAATSETK
+258 QKIDSTASAATSETK

-303 VVDARTLNSENPSG
+303 VVDARTLNSENP
-317 VEQAVIDPTLR
+317 TF
-328 DSTIDNDPEDLLLTN
+328 DNGDYDIRLTN

-380 YEASAELWRL
+380 YEVSAELWRL

-443 TRQRGYITYTIAPRA
+443 SRQRGYITYTIAPRA
-458 LLPEGYRQAGY
+458 ILPEGYRQAGY

-494 SINGPFESMQP
+494 SINGPFEAMQP